1 MQHLRSA
8 LVALAFAGALLVGCS
23 GGSTNG
29 GSSAAVAVD
38 GDQAFLDYA
47 RCMRDNGVDNFPD
60 PVQRPGHNGLSLDTG
75 DSSSNPAFPAAS
87 VACEHLIQSI
97 LDVKSAGARS
107 QVTPERLDGLIAYA
121 RCMRDY
127 QIPMLD
133 PDPTDGHISLG
144 HVDGIANDIG
154 RRDPQF
160 QVADTACRSK
170 LPAGVE
176 DDGTGPP

>member
-1 MQHLRSA
+1 MLMQHLRSA

-47 RCMRDNGVDNFPD
+47 RCMRD
-60 PVQRPGHNGLSLDTG
+60 H
-75 DSSSNPAFPAAS
+75 
-87 VACEHLIQSI
+87 
-97 LDVKSAGARS
+97 
-107 QVTPERLDGLIAYA
+107 
-121 RCMRDY
+121 